1 MPRRPPKNKVDSKL
15 SKEQALQKRKEL
27 EDLIF
32 NDQTLDGL
40 TAPDIPAMKPSRVM
54 NFDSLK
60 TEVETEAKSILN
72 SLIKFYMDSD
82 IIDNQDYVNYRAKI
96 DALSISTMAFQIRTA
111 QHAVTKMLDEI
122 DAGGQYQA
130 RNFEVLAQMQNQLMQ
145 MPAKLQSYLA
155 EMEKNYKSMNH
166 EAKAMDNTKKPVM
179 TDDEGNEV
187 TIPGLNGEGG
197 TVKVRGNKGL
207 MEGLQSVI
215 KTEVIIKKAQVVD
228 DEVPDKSLIDP
239 KMKDLITPEQ
249 ELKKQIEEETKVDL
263 DEDLF

>member
-1 MPRRPPKNKVDSKL
+1 MPRRPPKNKAGVKL
-15 SKEQALQKRKEL
+15 TKEDALKKKQEL

-32 NDQTLDGL
+32 NDEMLDGL
-40 TAPDIPAMKPSRVM
+40 GAPDIPPMKPMRMM

-60 TEVETEAKSILN
+60 TEVETEAKSILT

-82 IIDNQDYVNYRAKI
+82 IIEEGDYVHYRAKI

-145 MPAKLQSYLA
+145 MPLKLQSYLA
-155 EMEKNYKSMNH
+155 DMEKTYKSLNT
-166 EAKAMDNTKKPVM
+166 EAKASDNVKQSVMMD
-179 TDDEGNEV
+179 DDGNPV
-187 TIPGLNGEGG
+187 TIPGINGEGG
-197 TVKVRGNKGL
+197 TVKVRGNKTL
-207 MEGLQSVI
+207 MEGLQNVI
-215 KTEVIIKKAQVVD
+215 KTEVIVKKAQVVED
-228 DEVPDKSLIDP
+228 VEKNLIDP
-239 KMKDLITPEQ
+239 KMKDLITPEN
-249 ELKKQIEEETKVDL
+249 ELKQQMEDETKIEL

>member
-1 MPRRPPKNKVDSKL
+1 MPRRPPKNKEGSPIT
-15 SKEQALQKRKEL
+15 KEQALKKKQEL

-32 NDQTLDGL
+32 NNETLDGL
-40 TAPDIPAMKPSRVM
+40 TAPDIPPMKPSRVM

-82 IIDNQDYVNYRAKI
+82 IIDEKDYISFRAKV

-145 MPAKLQSYLA
+145 MPAKFQAYLA
-155 EMEKNYKSMNH
+155 DMEKTYKNLNN
-166 EAKAMDNTKKPVM
+166 EAKLQDNTKQPVM
-179 TDDEGNEV
+179 LDGEGNEV
-187 TIPGLNGEGG
+187 IIPGLGGEGG
-197 TVKVRGNKGL
+197 SVKVRGNKGF

-215 KTEVIIKKAQVVD
+215 KTEVIVKKAHIV
-228 DEVPDKSLIDP
+228 EEAESNLIDP
-239 KMKDLITPEQ
+239 KMKDLITPEN
-249 ELKKQIEEETKVDL
+249 ELKKQVEDETKIEL